1 MVVVVVMDASENVA
15 SKSPPGEVLRGLA
28 RHFSTLQLQQ
38 QHYRMVDGVPAS
50 YHTQLLRYLHSRIK
64 PQNERVSRAWV
75 GEDGRQNGY
84 GHVNASQTTRQDNY
98 DLDFCDIILNRW
110 PN

>member
-1 MVVVVVMDASENVA
+1 MVVVVMDVSEKMA
-15 SKSPPGEVLRGLA
+15 SKSPPGEEALASPGLS
-28 RHFSTLQLQQ
+28 FST
-38 QHYRMVDGVPAS
+38 YTTIRYWMVAGIPSS
-50 YHTQLLRYLHSRIK
+50 YHTHLLRYLHSRIK
-64 PQNERVSRAWV
+64 RQNERVSRAWV